1 MLQSIF
7 LIEHPGQVSSTQV
20 YIHFAEFIQI
30 SLFSSPDKRI
40 FNVNNE
46 HPSVIVV
53 DLASPLIGITLGKYF
68 FERVFP
74 QPGSCSS
81 ADVNGFRKMA
91 EDRRQRGGGGLE
103 NVVGSHF
110 LASAPTQPRG
120 RTRRGEFRGP
130 DKWVWKRFAGFFGG
144 EIRGGGEGSGKK
156 TAGPG

>member
-20 YIHFAEFIQI
+20 YIHFAESIQI

-91 EDRRQRGGGGLE
+91 EDRR
-103 NVVGSHF
+103 
-110 LASAPTQPRG
+110 RG
-120 RTRRGEFRGP
+120 RVGKRCWLAFSRECADTTKGENEARRVSRTG
-130 DKWVWKRFAGFFGG
+130 
-144 EIRGGGEGSGKK
+144 
-156 TAGPG
+156 

>member
-1 MLQSIF
+1 M
-7 LIEHPGQVSSTQV
+7 
-20 YIHFAEFIQI
+20 YISQNPSR
-30 SLFSSPDKRI
+30 SLSFSPDKRI

-91 EDRRQRGGGGLE
+91 EDRR
-103 NVVGSHF
+103 
-110 LASAPTQPRG
+110 
-120 RTRRGEFRGP
+120 RGEG
-130 DKWVWKRFAGFFGG
+130 WKTLLARIFSRVRRHNQGG
-144 EIRGGGEGSGKK
+144 ERGEASFADRINGFGNVLPVFSG
-156 TAGPG
+156 AR

>member
-91 EDRRQRGGGGLE
+91 EDRRRGVGEGWKTLLARIFSRVRRHNQGGE
-103 NVVGSHF
+103 
-110 LASAPTQPRG
+110 
-120 RTRRGEFRGP
+120 RGEAS
-130 DKWVWKRFAGFFGG
+130 FADRINGFGNVLPVF
-144 EIRGGGEGSGKK
+144 SG
-156 TAGPG
+156 AR